1 MTAGGR
7 SPNAADQRASPTPA
21 ARSSASSASWAS
33 RRPSAERQW
42 RMAGFPVSSASARFR
57 RRLASWSSI
66 GLKTRS

>member
-7 SPNAADQRASPTPA
+7 SPNAAAQAGPPTPA
-21 ARSSASSASWAS
+21 ARSSASRASWAS

-42 RMAGFPVSSASARFR
+42 RMAGLPVSSASARLR
-57 RRLASWSSI
+57 RRLVSWSAI